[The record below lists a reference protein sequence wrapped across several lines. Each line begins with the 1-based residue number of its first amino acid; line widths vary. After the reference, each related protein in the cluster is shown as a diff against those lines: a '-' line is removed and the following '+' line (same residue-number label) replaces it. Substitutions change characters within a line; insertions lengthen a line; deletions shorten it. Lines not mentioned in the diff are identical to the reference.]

1 MIARDM
7 SVQGVQ
13 ETGGRKE
20 ERMNARPK
28 EIERKKINRLNERMS
43 VEFIIKR
50 RPQMC
55 TLTKSY
61 LHKHIL

>member
-1 MIARDM
+1 M
-7 SVQGVQ
+7 Q

-55 TLTKSY
+55 TLTKSC